1 MRKSACLQVIHD
13 LLVTKAVLH
22 DFPILIMFLIGHIW
36 IDLQIQPIALFGKL
50 LYALTHRLQQFM
62 VGIVEQKSSWRI
74 IVTIAAMQL
83 HGHQQRGR
91 RYFPIAADADIMNIP
106 AAQGKLP
113 SGIDRIQ
120 KIRVWVYG
128 RKGVIFFLT
137 EFQQCGKS
145 HAYHLPYLLFLIL
158 PHPFDTDDT
167 TQ

>member
-1 MRKSACLQVIHD
+1 MD
-13 LLVTKAVLH
+13 
-22 DFPILIMFLIGHIW
+22 IL
-36 IDLQIQPIALFGKL
+36 
-50 LYALTHRLQQFM
+50 
-62 VGIVEQKSSWRI
+62 
-74 IVTIAAMQL
+74 
-83 HGHQQRGR
+83 
-91 RYFPIAADADIMNIP
+91 

-113 SGIDRIQ
+113 SRIDQIQ